1 MQNEN
6 EQAPPFTV
14 VDHTADWA
22 LCVRGEDWPV
32 LLRNAAEGMTWLMT
46 GGQGTI
52 PSSVRREIAL
62 TAPDRETLLVDWL
75 SELAY
80 LAEME
85 LLVFSRI
92 DVHDASA
99 SALSATVHGG
109 RVEQLAKHIK
119 AVTYHELKV
128 REGPEGLWVTV
139 VFDV

>member
-1 MQNEN
+1 MRDEN
-6 EQAPPFTV
+6 KKAPPYTV

-22 LCVRGEDWPV
+22 LRVWGEDWSA

-46 GGQGTI
+46 GEQEENR
-52 PSSVRREIAL
+52 SSVRRDIAL
-62 TAPDRETLLVDWL
+62 SAPDRETLLVDWL

-92 DVHDASA
+92 EVHEATA
-99 SALSATVHGG
+99 FALSATVHGG
-109 RVEQLAKHIK
+109 RATKLAKHIK
-119 AVTYHELKV
+119 AVTYHNLEV
-128 REGPEGLWVTV
+128 RKGPDGWWVTV